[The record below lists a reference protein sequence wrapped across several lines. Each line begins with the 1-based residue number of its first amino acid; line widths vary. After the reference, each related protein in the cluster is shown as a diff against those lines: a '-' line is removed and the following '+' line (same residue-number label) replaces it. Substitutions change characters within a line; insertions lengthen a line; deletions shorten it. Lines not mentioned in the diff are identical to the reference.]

1 MCPVLCLEIAEL
13 RELYQQR
20 QWIAVEIAVHL
31 DTTTR
36 LVLRTLHDADV
47 PVRRGGT
54 RPRRRPPDET
64 QLLAALYTDPEITA
78 GLRRHRVPRRP
89 RPGSI
94 TTRFPTPVPL
104 AAQLLADLYTGTGLS
119 ARQIELLTGQPHEQ
133 ILDGLHQAG
142 ILVRRPTSSSPWLTR
157 QRA

>member
-1 MCPVLCLEIAEL
+1 VCAVLCLEIAEL

-20 QWIAVEIAVHL
+20 QWTAVEIAVHL

-47 PVRRGGT
+47 PVRRDGT

-78 GLRRHRVPRRP
+78 GLRRHRGPRRP

-104 AAQLLADLYTGTGLS
+104 AAQLLADL
-119 ARQIELLTGQPHEQ
+119 
-133 ILDGLHQAG
+133 
-142 ILVRRPTSSSPWLTR
+142 
-157 QRA
+157 

>member
-1 MCPVLCLEIAEL
+1 M
-13 RELYQQR
+13 
-20 QWIAVEIAVHL
+20 
-31 DTTTR
+31 
-36 LVLRTLHDADV
+36 LRTLHDAGI

-54 RPRRRPPDET
+54 RHRRRPPDET
-64 QLLAALYTDPEITA
+64 QLLAALYTAPEIIA
-78 GLRRHRVPRRP
+78 VLRRHRVPRRP

-104 AAQLLADLYTGTGLS
+104 TARLLADLYTGTGLS

-133 ILDGLHQAG
+133 ILDALHQAG
-142 ILVRRPTSSSPWLTR
+142 ILVRRPTGSSPWLTR